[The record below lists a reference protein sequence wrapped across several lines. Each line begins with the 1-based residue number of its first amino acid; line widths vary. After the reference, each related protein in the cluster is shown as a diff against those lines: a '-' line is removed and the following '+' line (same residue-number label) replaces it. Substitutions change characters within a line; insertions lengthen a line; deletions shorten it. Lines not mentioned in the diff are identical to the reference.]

1 MSERVKQYT
10 YLQWEYSVILTAVH
24 LQSQVAYQLPNSPAD
39 PSQPR
44 RQQYKYMWKFMHFY
58 FEHFVF

>member
-1 MSERVKQYT
+1 MCERVKQYT

-44 RQQYKYMWKFMHFY
+44 TQQYKHMWKFMHFY